1 MLQSCVAAPGTTD
14 KGEQVS
20 NYYRYYVNPKSG
32 EIHRVVEL
40 EGSRLVDERCGFD
53 AMADETEIEEAEAQR
68 IAGEEPE
75 RRCLHCFKP
84 SVL

>member
-1 MLQSCVAAPGTTD
+1 MTD
-14 KGEQVS
+14 KEGKVS

-53 AMADETEIEEAEAQR
+53 AMADETEIEEAEAHR
-68 IAGEEPE
+68 ITSEEPE
-75 RRCLHCFKP
+75 RRCGHCFKP
-84 SVL
+84 SAL